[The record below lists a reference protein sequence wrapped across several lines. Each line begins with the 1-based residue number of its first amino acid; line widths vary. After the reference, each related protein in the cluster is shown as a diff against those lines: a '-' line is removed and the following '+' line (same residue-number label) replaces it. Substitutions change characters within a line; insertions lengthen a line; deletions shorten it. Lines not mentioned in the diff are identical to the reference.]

1 MGFEGTGIDILKG
14 QGFTKIRRPS
24 HQPEYI
30 NYDFNAEK
38 DGVKYAIE
46 VKTTEVKL
54 GGFSIPIGQLREMA
68 RQLTWK
74 KRRGLLLFVDESR
87 TPVEYYLF
95 QMKRIGYGN
104 MYDFD
109 EEGRAIKTV
118 RK

>member
-14 QGFTKIRRPS
+14 IGFIKIVRPS

-38 DGVKYAIE
+38 DGVKYSIE
-46 VKTTEVKL
+46 VKTTEVEL

-68 RQLTWK
+68 RQLTWN
-74 KRRGLLLFVDESR
+74 KRRALLLLVDESR
-87 TPVEYYLF
+87 TPIEYYLF
-95 QMKRIGYGN
+95 QMKRIGYGS

-109 EEGRAIKTV
+109 EEGKAMKTV